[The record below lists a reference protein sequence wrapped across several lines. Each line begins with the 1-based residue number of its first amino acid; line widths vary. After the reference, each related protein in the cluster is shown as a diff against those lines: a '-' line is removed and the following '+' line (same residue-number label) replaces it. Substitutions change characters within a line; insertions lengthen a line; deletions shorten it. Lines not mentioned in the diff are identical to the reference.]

1 MGKGEYT
8 LGYKDSSVEDT
19 IHVSLWGFRQCPWSS
34 PEIVAEALEL
44 LPRHLLAG
52 LMHIRYLPT
61 PLVPSTTTWVTAPSN
76 TRLSGI
82 YSQEDRS
89 ILVQGVRNR
98 EDLFH
103 VLFHELGH
111 HIYFSVLDSV
121 EKKAWV
127 VDIWGSEDAVS
138 SYGRRNAAE
147 DFAELFALY
156 LLGTS
161 ILTDRP
167 VKLNFMRR
175 VVLRDRTLPLNALRN
190 IVSGSSEDES

>member
-1 MGKGEYT
+1 MSQREYT
-8 LGYKDSSVEDT
+8 LGKKAALVDENV
-19 IHVSLWGFRQCPWSS
+19 HVSLWGFRRCLWAS
-34 PEIVAEALEL
+34 PETVAEVLEL
-44 LPRHLLAG
+44 LPRHLLGG
-52 LMHIRYLPT
+52 LIHIRYLDT
-61 PLVPSTTTWVTAPSN
+61 ALVPSTTTWVTAPGTS
-76 TRLSGI
+76 RLSGI

-89 ILVQGVRNR
+89 ILVQGVRDR
-98 EDLFH
+98 ENLFH

-127 VDIWGSEDAVS
+127 LDTWGSEDPVS

-167 VKLNFMRR
+167 IKLHFVRS
-175 VVLRDRTLPLNALRN
+175 VVLRDKTLPLNALRA
-190 IVSGSSEDES
+190 IVSDSPEVG

>member
-1 MGKGEYT
+1 MSKRDDT
-8 LGYKDSSVEDT
+8 LGQKAALVDESV
-19 IHVSLWGFRQCPWSS
+19 HVSLWGFRRCLWAS
-34 PEIVAEALEL
+34 PEAVAEVLEL
-44 LPRHLLAG
+44 LPRHLLSG
-52 LMHIRYLPT
+52 LIHIRYLDT
-61 PLVPSTTTWVTAPSN
+61 PLVPSTTTWVTAPRTS
-76 TRLSGI
+76 RLSGI

-89 ILVQGVRNR
+89 ILVQGVRDRDN
-98 EDLFH
+98 LFH

-127 VDIWGSEDAVS
+127 LDTWGCEDAVS
-138 SYGRRNAAE
+138 AYGRRNAAE

-167 VKLNFMRR
+167 IKLNFMRR
-175 VVLRDRTLPLNALRN
+175 VVLRDKTLPLNALRA
-190 IVSGSSEDES
+190 IVSESPEVE